1 MGSDI
6 DLKELWNKKQAAIPD
21 TDALLEETRRFKR
34 NHLRKLIMANVTLV
48 LSSAFILF
56 VWYYFQPERLTTKM
70 GIVLVIAAMAM
81 YLFVYNGMLQV
92 LRRIDDCLSSNEY
105 LGQLLMLRT
114 RQQLMQTRI
123 MNAYFLMLSAG
134 IALYMIEYTSRMSL
148 LWATVTYGVTF
159 LWILFNWFYIRP
171 RTIRNQREKLNV
183 LIQKFESLQAQ
194 LSEQD

>member
-6 DLKELWNKKQAAIPD
+6 NLKELWNKKQAAIPD

>member
-6 DLKELWNKKQAAIPD
+6 NLKELWNKKEAAIPD
-21 TDALLEETRRFKR
+21 TGALLDETRRFQR
-34 NHLRKLIMANVTLV
+34 NNLRKLIMANVTLV

-56 VWYYFQPERLTTKM
+56 VWYYFQPERITTKI

-81 YLFVYNGMLQV
+81 YLFVYNGMFHV
-92 LRRIDDCLSSNEY
+92 LRKIDDGLSSNEY
-105 LGQLLMLRT
+105 LAQLLLLRT

-123 MNAYFLMLSAG
+123 MNAYFLMLSGG

-148 LWATVTYGVTF
+148 LWAMVTYGVTF
-159 LWILFNWFYIRP
+159 LWILFNWVYIRP
-171 RTIRNQREKLNV
+171 RTIRKQREKLDA

-194 LSEQD
+194 LSED

>member
-6 DLKELWNKKQAAIPD
+6 NLKELWNKKEAAIPD
-21 TDALLEETRRFKR
+21 TGALLDETRRFQR
-34 NHLRKLIMANVTLV
+34 NNLRKLIMANVTLV

-56 VWYYFQPERLTTKM
+56 VWYYFQPERITTKI

-81 YLFVYNGMLQV
+81 YLFVYNGMFHV
-92 LRRIDDCLSSNEY
+92 LRKIDDALSSNEY
-105 LGQLLMLRT
+105 LAQLLLLRT

-148 LWATVTYGVTF
+148 LWAMVTYGVTF
-159 LWILFNWFYIRP
+159 LWILFNWVYIRP
-171 RTIRNQREKLNV
+171 RTIRKQREKLDA

-194 LSEQD
+194 LSED